1 LAGWRGRGEPSM
13 RKQACGMIE
22 DLLRA
27 HDYRLPEREQQA
39 IDEILARA
47 HASVAP
53 GATTPGRV

>member
-1 LAGWRGRGEPSM
+1 M